1 MSLEVGAVLLFGLFI
16 LLIVLGVPVA
26 VSLGLASLGTI
37 LYLGKPVVLV
47 IERMFATM
55 EYFPL
60 LAIPFFLLAG
70 SIMNRG
76 GITDTFVNLSTKW
89 VGHIRGG
96 LAHVVVVVNMLMGGV
111 SGAATADLA
120 AVGPI
125 MIPAMVKA
133 GFSRRFAAALNAAA
147 STMGPI
153 IPPSVLMVVYG
164 AVTGVSI
171 GALFLAG
178 FIPGVLMGLGQ
189 MGLVY
194 WYAGRHGLRGTR
206 WAGIREIGRA
216 VPPALL
222 PLGVPV
228 LIIGGILGGVFTAT
242 EAAAVAVV
250 YALLVTVGIKKT
262 IRLSELGDLFREA
275 SVTVSSVLFAIA
287 GAVLFG
293 WLVAFLRIPDLVVT
307 LLRGSASS
315 QALAFTAIIVLY
327 LILGTFLDGVPTI
340 IIFVP
345 ITEEIG
351 KTAGIDPLHLGI
363 VSVMTIVIGLLTPP
377 FGLCLMMVARLSGL
391 SVMEVFVELLPM
403 MGLLVATVVLIAVF
417 PGLALVVPRLVGAY

>member
-1 MSLEVGAVLLFGLFI
+1 MSLEAGAAILFGLFI
-16 LLIVLGVPVA
+16 LLVFLGVPVA

-37 LYLGKPVVLV
+37 LYLGKPAVLA
-47 IERMFATM
+47 IERMFATL

-70 SIMNRG
+70 DIMNRG
-76 GITDTFVNLSTKW
+76 GITDTFVDLSRKW

-96 LAHVVVVVNMLMGGV
+96 LAHVVVVVNMFMGGV

-125 MIPAMVKA
+125 MIPAMVRA
-133 GFSRRFAAALNAAA
+133 GYSRRFAAALNAAA

-153 IPPSVLMVVYG
+153 IPPSILMVVYG

-194 WYAGRHGLRGTR
+194 WYAGRHGLQGTQ
-206 WAGIREIGRA
+206 WAGIREMGRA
-216 VPPALL
+216 IPPALL

-228 LIIGGILGGVFTAT
+228 LIIGGILGGIFTAT

-250 YALLVTVGIKKT
+250 YALLVTVGIKRT
-262 IRLSELGDLFREA
+262 IRMSELGDLFREA
-275 SVTVSSVLFAIA
+275 VVTVASVLFAIA

-293 WLVAFLRIPDLVVT
+293 WLVAFLRIPDLA
-307 LLRGSASS
+307 LNLMRASGSS
-315 QALAFTAIIVLY
+315 QALALTAIIVLY
-327 LILGTFLDGVPTI
+327 LILGTFLDGVPII
-340 IIFVP
+340 IIFAP
-345 ITEEIG
+345 ITVEIG

-377 FGLCLMMVARLSGL
+377 FGLCLMMGAGL
-391 SVMEVFVELLPM
+391 GGLPVMQVFVELLPM
-403 MGLLVATVVLIAVF
+403 IGLLVATVVLVAVF
-417 PGLALVVPRLVGAY
+417 PSIVLVVPRLMGAY

>member
-1 MSLEVGAVLLFGLFI
+1 MSLEVGASILFGLFFFLVI
-16 LLIVLGVPVA
+16 LGVPVA

-37 LYLGKPVVLV
+37 VYLEKPAVLAV
-47 IERMFATM
+47 ERMFATL
-55 EYFPL
+55 EFFPL

-76 GITDTFVNLSTKW
+76 GITDTFVDLSTKC

-96 LAHVVVVVNMLMGGV
+96 LAHVVVVVNMFMGGV

-125 MIPAMVKA
+125 MIPAMVRA

-153 IPPSVLMVVYG
+153 IPPSILMVVYG

-171 GALFLAG
+171 GALFLGG

-194 WYAGRHGLRGTR
+194 WYAGRHGLQGTR
-206 WAGIREIGRA
+206 WAGIREVGRTI
-216 VPPALL
+216 PPALL

-250 YALLVTVGIKKT
+250 YALLVTVGIQKT
-262 IRLSELGDLFREA
+262 IKVSELGDLFREA
-275 SVTVSSVLFAIA
+275 VVTVGPVLFAIA

-293 WLVAFLRIPDLVVT
+293 WLVAFLRIPDLALN
-307 LLRGSASS
+307 LLRRSESS
-315 QALAFTAIIVLY
+315 QALAFTAIILLY
-327 LILGTFLDGVPTI
+327 LILGTFLDGVPII

-345 ITEEIG
+345 ITQEIG
-351 KTAGIDPLHLGI
+351 KAVGIDPLHLGI
-363 VSVMTIVIGLLTPP
+363 ISVMTIVIGLLTPP
-377 FGLCLMMVARLSGL
+377 FGLCLMMGAGLAGL

-403 MGLLVATVVLIAVF
+403 IGLLVATVVLIVVF
-417 PGLALVVPRLVGAY
+417 PGIALVIPRLVGAY

>member
-1 MSLEVGAVLLFGLFI
+1 MSLEVGAILLFSLFF
-16 LLIVLGVPVA
+16 LLVLLGVPVA
-26 VSLGLASLGTI
+26 ISLGLASLGTI
-37 LYLGKPVVLV
+37 VYLGKPAVLA
-47 IERMFATM
+47 IERMFATL

-76 GITDTFVNLSTKW
+76 GITDAFVDLSTKW

-96 LAHVVVVVNMLMGGV
+96 LAHVVVVVNMFMGGV

-125 MIPAMVKA
+125 MIPAMVRA

-153 IPPSVLMVVYG
+153 IPPSILMVVYG

-178 FIPGVLMGLGQ
+178 IIPGVLMGLGQ

-194 WYAGRHGLRGTR
+194 WHAGRHGLRGTR
-206 WAGIREIGRA
+206 WAGIREMGRA
-216 VPPALL
+216 IPPALL

-228 LIIGGILGGVFTAT
+228 LIIGGILGGIFTAT

-250 YALLVTVGIKKT
+250 YALLVTVGIKRT
-262 IRLSELGDLFREA
+262 IRVSELGDLFRE
-275 SVTVSSVLFAIA
+275 SVVTVASVLFAIA

-293 WLVAFLRIPDLVVT
+293 WLVAFLRIPDLVLT
-307 LLRGSASS
+307 LLRGAQSS
-315 QALAFTAIIVLY
+315 KALAFTAIIVLY
-327 LILGTFLDGVPTI
+327 LILGTFLDGVPII

-345 ITEEIG
+345 ITESLA
-351 KTAGIDPLHLGI
+351 KAAGIDALHLGI

-377 FGLCLMMVARLSGL
+377 FGLCLMMGAGL
-391 SVMEVFVELLPM
+391 GGLPVMQVFVEILPM
-403 MGLLVATVVLIAVF
+403 IGMLVTTVALIAVF
-417 PGLALVVPRLVGAY
+417 PELALVVPRLVGAY